1 MLGRCWRWLF
11 FLCPPTDLKGFLSS
25 LWNMIL
31 YVALSNFDLLS
42 TCLHCFS
49 RLTTCMWFENA
60 RDSESFFFNT
70 MVKNYN
76 QNCQLLKKKIRMH
89 IFDVFLTLSSP
100 HICQKLLFCVC
111 YVGHQ
116 EIVQNWLQI
125 CFCGQALSRGN
136 YWSIE
141 NLQFSLRKLEKKVLP
156 GTCWF
161 LPPITDFLAL

>member
-1 MLGRCWRWLF
+1 MLKVVIFPLPSNWFERFLVISVEHDSVCGFIKLWFVVNLLALLFTVNNMHVIWKCKRFGEFF
-11 FLCPPTDLKGFLSS
+11 FL
-25 LWNMIL
+25 
-31 YVALSNFDLLS
+31 
-42 TCLHCFS
+42 
-49 RLTTCMWFENA
+49 
-60 RDSESFFFNT
+60 NT
-70 MVKNYN
+70 VVKNYN
-76 QNCQLLKKKIRMH
+76 QNCQLLKKKKKKECT

-136 YWSIE
+136 YWNIE
-141 NLQFSLRKLEKKVLP
+141 NIQFALRKLEKKALP

-161 LPPITDFLAL
+161 LPPP

>member
-1 MLGRCWRWLF
+1 MLKVVIFPLPSNWFERFLVISVEHDSVCGFIKLWFVVNLLALLFTVNNMHVIWKCKRFGEF
-11 FLCPPTDLKGFLSS
+11 FL
-25 LWNMIL
+25 
-31 YVALSNFDLLS
+31 
-42 TCLHCFS
+42 
-49 RLTTCMWFENA
+49 
-60 RDSESFFFNT
+60 NT

-76 QNCQLLKKKIRMH
+76 QNCQLLKKKLECT

-141 NLQFSLRKLEKKVLP
+141 NLQFALRKLEKKALP

-161 LPPITDFLAL
+161 LPPITDVLAL